1 MDHQKIIVAGG
12 CFWGVEAAYR
22 LVDGVVETKV
32 GYIGGHTEKPS
43 YEEICTGITGHVE
56 AVEVKFDQN
65 IVNLSFLLDLFFL
78 IHDPTQLNRQGN
90 DIGDQYR
97 SELFY
102 FNDNQRELIDQKIKI
117 LKAKSSLKGDIVTK
131 VTPVEEFHEAESYHQ
146 KYLEKNP
153 IGYCHINLN
162 EVKEILSKIK

>member
-1 MDHQKIIVAGG
+1 MEYEEIIVAGG

-32 GYIGGHTEKPS
+32 GYIGGHKENPT
-43 YEEICTGITGHVE
+43 YEEICTGSTGHAE
-56 AVEVKFDQN
+56 AVEIKFDQS
-65 IVNLSFLLDLFFL
+65 IVKLSFLLDIFFL

-102 FNDNQRELIDQKIKI
+102 FNDEQKELINQKILI
-117 LKAKSSLKGDIVTK
+117 LKEKKTFDGGIVTK
-131 VTPVEEFHEAESYHQ
+131 ITPVKKFYIGERYHQ
-146 KYLEKNP
+146 KYLEKKP
-153 IGYCHINLN
+153 MGYCHINLS
-162 EVKEILSKIK
+162 EVKKILANIK

>member
-1 MDHQKIIVAGG
+1 MDHQKIIVSGG

-117 LKAKSSLKGDIVTK
+117 LKSKSSLKGDIVTK
-131 VTPVEEFHEAESYHQ
+131 VTPVEEFYEAESYHQ